1 MFFLSFRLVRLYA
14 LCIDLN
20 LVPNVLDEI
29 YLMFELLT
37 LHERSFKSTSK
48 SAAMMYLNNV
58 HNCVYFACEVLLQ
71 ESRLLMNLNKVTLD
85 MLSDIPRIAQ
95 FSPTLSMEVIK
106 AREKT
111 ETSSRSRRQ
120 SSNTFGESV
129 RFMPETDSYTNFPT
143 QGDFQVRLLNINFIV
158 VRCRLPTS

>member
-71 ESRLLMNLNKVTLD
+71 EYTENNPIHL
-85 MLSDIPRIAQ
+85 
-95 FSPTLSMEVIK
+95 
-106 AREKT
+106 EKKT
-111 ETSSRSRRQ
+111 TK
-120 SSNTFGESV
+120 N
-129 RFMPETDSYTNFPT
+129 
-143 QGDFQVRLLNINFIV
+143 NFINTALLL
-158 VRCRLPTS
+158 CSELIGGISSLHY